1 MARGALDASRERP
14 VESRR
19 PETVQVVCLVQHL
32 RRCDAVEGQ
41 DALLLVLEMTM
52 EQCAALRGTLED
64 LARAS
69 SSQQKEDV

>member
-1 MARGALDASRERP
+1 VDNRT
-14 VESRR
+14 

-41 DALLLVLEMTM
+41 DALLLVLDMTM

-64 LARAS
+64 QTRART
-69 SSQQKEDV
+69 SQQKEEV

>member
-1 MARGALDASRERP
+1 MARGTP
-14 VESRR
+14 QTVE
-19 PETVQVVCLVQHL
+19 VACLVQHL
-32 RRCDAVEGQ
+32 RRCEAVEGQ
-41 DALLLVLEMTM
+41 DALLLVVELTM

>member
-1 MARGALDASRERP
+1 MASHTP
-14 VESRR
+14 QTVE
-19 PETVQVVCLVQHL
+19 VVCRVEHL
-32 RRCDAVEGQ
+32 RRCEAVEGQ
-41 DALLLVLEMTM
+41 AALLLVMELTM